1 MGSLH
6 PTPGVDDVIHEHDT
20 LAAEA
25 TVLDHAS
32 RLAKIGL
39 TRDTAIAVEDAY
51 RYLRERFLPHAHE
64 DERRCARLALR
75 DHRHPEGSCGEPEV
89 EVLVVRL
96 DHLRTALSAG
106 DSSEA
111 VGELLRTL
119 LRELTPPV
127 HAHFSDVPERARGS
141 GGAASAGG

>member
-1 MGSLH
+1 
-6 PTPGVDDVIHEHDT
+6 VDDVIHEHDT